1 MSRYKSPAIGGS
13 PIFGRSTPTHGAG
26 FGRRFVTF
34 LFDCLD
40 VYRQRRAL
48 EALDDRML
56 KDIGLT
62 RCDVEAEVSRP
73 VWR

>member
-1 MSRYKSPAIGGS
+1 MSRYKSPALGES
-13 PIFGRSTPTHGAG
+13 PLFGRSTCTSSLPL
-26 FGRRFVTF
+26 GRRFIAF
-34 LFDCLD
+34 LFDCID
-40 VYRQRRAL
+40 VYRQRRTL

-73 VWR
+73 FWR